1 MILRVEISMAIFC
14 LKNVFIERNFILENK
29 RQKFDIEQ
37 KPLFNTVFVRNYLCC
52 DDYYMN

>member
-1 MILRVEISMAIFC
+1 MAIFC